1 MLTVTMSGMNNS
13 GIDIVCYKLSS
24 IVCCQLD
31 LFVRRSAQL
40 DYQKRNIIVPLLKSL
55 IKHHYEII
63 QLAQT
68 LNELLSPIALI
79 QCVSSGL
86 AICFVGFQLMI
97 AVQPGSPEF
106 ISQVAYFGSMF
117 SQIFFYCW
125 YGQSIILK
133 SISISPSHYSTN
145 WYDAYPSNIRSYLFL
160 IMERTKRP
168 LILRAGGVFPLSL
181 STLMSI
187 LRSSYSYMAVL
198 QRLNRQ

>member
-1 MLTVTMSGMNNS
+1 MSGMNNS

-40 DYQKRNIIVPLLKSL
+40 DYKKRSIIVPLLKNL
-55 IKHHYEII
+55 TKHHYEIDH
-63 QLAQT
+63 LAQT
-68 LNELLSPIALI
+68 LNELLSPISFI
-79 QCVSSGL
+79 QCISSGL
-86 AICFVGFQLMI
+86 AICFVGFQLM
-97 AVQPGSPEF
+97 VVVPPGSPEF
-106 ISQVAYFGSMF
+106 ISQAAYFCSMF

-125 YGQSIILK
+125 YGQNIILK
-133 SISISPSHYSTN
+133 STSISSSYYSTN
-145 WYDAYPSNIRSYLFL
+145 WYDVYPTNIRSYLFL

-187 LRSSYSYMAVL
+187 LKSSYSYMAVL
-198 QRLNRQ
+198 QRLNRD